1 MIESAKNENCVWAA
15 DVDKFGLC
23 AAGHAECTP
32 DDCPHFQ
39 EIVENVEIIERPYT
53 LRKLKDGDL
62 IPLLGLFRKLGLKEF
77 KDVVGKVANGGS
89 VEEIGLNAIMN
100 IGDVIIENLEG
111 NAGEAIYDFWSGL
124 SGIPVDEIKEMEF
137 GTLPLMIYDSFSEV
151 KNASFFKVLAKLL

>member
-1 MIESAKNENCVWAA
+1 MSKLA
-15 DVDKFGLC
+15 DKT
-23 AAGHAECTP
+23 E
-32 DDCPHFQ
+32 
-39 EIVENVEIIERPYT
+39 VEIIERPYT

>member
-1 MIESAKNENCVWAA
+1 MSELANKTE
-15 DVDKFGLC
+15 
-23 AAGHAECTP
+23 
-32 DDCPHFQ
+32 
-39 EIVENVEIIERPYT
+39 VEIIERPYT

>member
-1 MIESAKNENCVWAA
+1 MTKLA
-15 DVDKFGLC
+15 DK
-23 AAGHAECTP
+23 T
-32 DDCPHFQ
+32 
-39 EIVENVEIIERPYT
+39 EIIERPYT

-111 NAGEAIYDFWSGL
+111 NAGEAIYDLWSGL
-124 SGIPVDEIKEMEF
+124 SGIPVEEIKEMEF

>member
-1 MIESAKNENCVWAA
+1 MSKLA
-15 DVDKFGLC
+15 DKT
-23 AAGHAECTP
+23 E
-32 DDCPHFQ
+32 
-39 EIVENVEIIERPYT
+39 VEIIERPYT

-77 KDVVGKVANGGS
+77 KDVVGRVANGGS
-89 VEEIGLNAIMN
+89 VEEVGLNAIMN

-124 SGIPVDEIKEMEF
+124 SGIPVEEIKEMEF

>member
-1 MIESAKNENCVWAA
+1 MAKSA
-15 DVDKFGLC
+15 DKL
-23 AAGHAECTP
+23 E
-32 DDCPHFQ
+32 
-39 EIVENVEIIERPYT
+39 VEIIERPYT

>member
-1 MIESAKNENCVWAA
+1 MSKLADKLEN
-15 DVDKFGLC
+15 
-23 AAGHAECTP
+23 
-32 DDCPHFQ
+32 
-39 EIVENVEIIERPYT
+39 EIIERPYT
-53 LRKLKDGDL
+53 LRTLKDGDL

-77 KDVVGKVANGGS
+77 KDVVSKVANGGS

-111 NAGEAIYDFWSGL
+111 GAGEAIYDFWSGL
-124 SGIPVDEIKEMEF
+124 SGIPVEEIKEMEF

>member
-1 MIESAKNENCVWAA
+1 MTKLA
-15 DVDKFGLC
+15 DK
-23 AAGHAECTP
+23 T
-32 DDCPHFQ
+32 
-39 EIVENVEIIERPYT
+39 EIIERPYT

>member
-1 MIESAKNENCVWAA
+1 MSKLA
-15 DVDKFGLC
+15 DKTEF
-23 AAGHAECTP
+23 
-32 DDCPHFQ
+32 
-39 EIVENVEIIERPYT
+39 IERPYT

-124 SGIPVDEIKEMEF
+124 SGIPVEEIKEMEF